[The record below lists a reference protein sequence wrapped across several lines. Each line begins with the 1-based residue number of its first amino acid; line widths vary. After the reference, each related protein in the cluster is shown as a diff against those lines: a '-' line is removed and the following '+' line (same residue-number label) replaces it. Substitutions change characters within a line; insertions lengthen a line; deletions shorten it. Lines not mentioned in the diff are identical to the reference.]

1 MTLRFHRQLYDGK
14 AVDAAVKQF
23 DDFATYELSEEP
35 DYWVVAVGG
44 ADDAELKQLVGELGN
59 FALGL
64 TIQQR
69 GDR

>member
-23 DDFATYELSEEP
+23 EDFATFELSEEP
-35 DYWVVAVGG
+35 EYWVVGVGG
-44 ADDAELKQLVGELGN
+44 ASDEELRELVGELGN

-69 GDR
+69 GQR